1 VQVTEGIQYLHP
13 KAAILTKATKTLSAA
28 AMALRV
34 IKRWQTMSGR
44 GRKVEGVKTI

>member
-1 VQVTEGIQYLHP
+1 VRATTGIQDLHP
-13 KAAILTKATKTLSAA
+13 KAAVLTKATKTLSAA